1 VTTTSGPSG
10 RRPALTRSVLAVG
23 GVLAFAVFSFSIPY
37 FFSVDNL
44 INLLN
49 EVALAGI
56 VAMPATFLIMSGQ
69 VDLSV
74 GATAAFVGIVLAAT
88 APESGLLAAVLLA
101 VGTGLF
107 IGLVNGLLVT
117 AGGVPSFAATFASMA
132 LIRGLAYLVPS
143 GLAITVAG
151 FRSLGNTRPVLGIAL
166 PTLIFGAL
174 ALAAAILSRS
184 AAGRRSRATGRLPA
198 AERLDGQRERRWVIA
213 LFVVSGL
220 SAALVGLI
228 RTSQLGTGLPT
239 AAVGIELT
247 VVTAVLLGGGR
258 LAGGRGSVAGTLL
271 ALLMISV
278 IDSGLSLANITAYAG
293 QVFHAALLLLALVI
307 DRPRRGWSA
316 SSTPSDVMP
325 HPSAGIRRNHNHVKD
340 P

>member
-1 VTTTSGPSG
+1 
-10 RRPALTRSVLAVG
+10 VLALAG
-23 GVLAFAVFSFSIPY
+23 IIAFAVFSFSIPY

-49 EVALAGI
+49 EVALTGI
-56 VAMPATFLIMSGQ
+56 VAIPATFLIMSGQ

-74 GATAAFVGIVLAAT
+74 GATAAFVGIALAAA
-88 APESGLLAAVLLA
+88 APESGLLTAVLLA
-101 VGTGLF
+101 VGAGLF

-117 AGGVPSFAATFASMA
+117 AGGVPSFAATFGSMA
-132 LIRGLAYLVPS
+132 LIRGLAYLIPS

-151 FRSLGNTRPVLGIAL
+151 FRSLGHTRPVLGIAL
-166 PTLIFGAL
+166 PTLIFA
-174 ALAAAILSRS
+174 AVAVIAAILSGS
-184 AAGRRSRATGRLPA
+184 AVGRRSRDTGRLA
-198 AERLDGQRERRWVIA
+198 AIERVDGQRERRWVIT
-213 LFVVSGL
+213 LFAVSGL

-239 AAVGIELT
+239 AAIGIELT

-325 HPSAGIRRNHNHVKD
+325 HPSAGLGRNHNHVRD